1 MKTTVKKYLKLG
13 RITSWP
19 SFSLS
24 FVIIFAV
31 GAYEGTSWT
40 EALIGFVALFLFAG
54 FAFALN
60 FYSDR
65 ESDIYHDGKEKEYD
79 LSKQPLITGE
89 VTERECIAFCVVT
102 FLAAIALG
110 FVVSNLFGWL
120 MVSVCLVG
128 GVLYS
133 HPWIRLK
140 AKPVVDVVCMA
151 AMAAILFSAG
161 YALARGTMLN
171 WPAFL
176 FLYMFA
182 AISHIPSVLYD
193 YKYDAQAGLRT
204 SAVVFGQRNL
214 AKAMW
219 VLWLCILPLA
229 WFIISEPY
237 AFGYKVAVVL
247 GCASLAIYT
256 STVWWS
262 LRTPSQ
268 TVPLLT
274 GHPRREIAFSS
285 VVSLSSLC
293 YACFRLFSAS

>member
-1 MKTTVKKYLKLG
+1 MRRWIEKYLKLA

-40 EALIGFVALFLFAG
+40 KAIIGFAALFIFAG

-65 ESDIYHDGKEKEYD
+65 ESDRYHDGKEKEFD
-79 LSKQPLITGE
+79 LRKQPLITGE

-102 FLAAIALG
+102 FLTAIALG
-110 FVVSNLFGWL
+110 FVVSNLFGLL

-128 GVLYS
+128 GILYS

-140 AKPVVDVVCMA
+140 AKPVLDTVCMA
-151 AMAAILFSAG
+151 GMAAILFSAG

-237 AFGYKVAVVL
+237 ALGYKVAVVL

-256 STVWWS
+256 SIVWWS

-285 VVSLSSLC
+285 LVSLSFLC
-293 YACFRLFSAS
+293 YASFKLFLAS